1 MGFFIEDILDSKDEI
16 FLESRFIMIGLNLYL
31 DIFFWSKLEMTEL
44 IGRLILIVLEFDQ
57 VICERFHKVLN

>member
-16 FLESRFIMIGLNLYL
+16 FWESGLIMIGLNLDL
-31 DIFFWSKLEMTEL
+31 NFLFWSKLEMTEL

-57 VICERFHKVLN
+57 VICE